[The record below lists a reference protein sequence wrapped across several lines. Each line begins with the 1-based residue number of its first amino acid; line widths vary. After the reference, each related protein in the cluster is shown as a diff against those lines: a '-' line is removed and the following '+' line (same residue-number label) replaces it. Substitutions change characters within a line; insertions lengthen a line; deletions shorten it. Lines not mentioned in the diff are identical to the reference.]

1 MKLQY
6 SKSAGCNYDYVCTVQ
21 YQCIVSKKILITTLA
36 VVLDKKEK
44 EEKNEKCSIQI
55 VSTVKSTSVPI
66 RVKQKNINIKINNF
80 VS

>member
-1 MKLQY
+1 MIMYVLY
-6 SKSAGCNYDYVCTVQ
+6 STN
-21 YQCIVSKKILITTLA
+21 VSYLKKFLITTLA

>member
-1 MKLQY
+1 MIMYVLY
-6 SKSAGCNYDYVCTVQ
+6 STN
-21 YQCIVSKKILITTLA
+21 VSYLKKILITTLA

-66 RVKQKNINIKINNF
+66 RAKQKNINIKINNF